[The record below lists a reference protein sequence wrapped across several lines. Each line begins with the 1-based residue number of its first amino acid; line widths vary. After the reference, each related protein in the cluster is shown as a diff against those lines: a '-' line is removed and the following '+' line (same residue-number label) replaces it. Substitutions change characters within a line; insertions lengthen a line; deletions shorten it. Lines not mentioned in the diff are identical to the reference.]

1 MRGDKGSWNFLKI
14 RVVTDLREHL
24 KTQCVP
30 RGKANEQIR
39 GSADAGGERDV
50 CRSPGSGAAEC
61 QASSKEKPGKFRAKD
76 GTCVNPKWEAIK
88 NSSSTPGILC

>member
-1 MRGDKGSWNFLKI
+1 MTGDKGSWNFLKI

-39 GSADAGGERDV
+39 GSADARGEGDV

-61 QASSKEKPGKFRAKD
+61 QSPQKKSLESSEQKMMEH
-76 GTCVNPKWEAIK
+76 V
-88 NSSSTPGILC
+88 